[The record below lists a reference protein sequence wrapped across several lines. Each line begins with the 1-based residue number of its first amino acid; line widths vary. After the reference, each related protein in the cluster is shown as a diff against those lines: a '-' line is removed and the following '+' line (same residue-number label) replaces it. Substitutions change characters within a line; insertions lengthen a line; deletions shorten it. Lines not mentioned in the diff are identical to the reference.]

1 MKLIAETKKLE
12 DIFQSADTT
21 AERLKTLWALQSC
34 PGVMP
39 DPFPSLLK
47 HKDEFVRA
55 WAIQL
60 LCDQWTSWRVPLTEF
75 ERLAREDKSPV
86 VRLYLAS
93 ALQRIPVE
101 QRWPTLEQLVAHAE
115 DASDHN
121 LPLMYWYAAE
131 PCVASD
137 PAKAVALLQNSKIPP
152 LREFIARRLATSS
165 LKTVAN
171 K

>member
-1 MKLIAETKKLE
+1 MLLDGGPTPGGLE
-12 DIFQSADTT
+12 STVLDLTVT
-21 AERLKTLWALQSC
+21 PPRVLR
-34 PGVMP
+34 PG
-39 DPFPSLLK
+39 L
-47 HKDEFVRA
+47 
-55 WAIQL
+55 
-60 LCDQWTSWRVPLTEF
+60 VPLAEL
-75 ERLAREDKSPV
+75 ERLAGEDKSPV

-101 QRWPTLEQLVAHAE
+101 QRWPTLDQLVAHAE

-137 PAKAVALLQNSKIPP
+137 PAKAVALLKQSRIPL